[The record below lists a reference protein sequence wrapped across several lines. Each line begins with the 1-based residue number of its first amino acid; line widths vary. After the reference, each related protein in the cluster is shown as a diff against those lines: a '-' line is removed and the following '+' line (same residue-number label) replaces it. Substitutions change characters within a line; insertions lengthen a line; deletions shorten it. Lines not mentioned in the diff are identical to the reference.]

1 MQGTAGDPGGLPPK
15 DPRRCVV
22 TDQPKQ
28 SDGGARISISREYE
42 VQYWTQV
49 LGVSEA
55 QLASIIARVG
65 NSPAAVRRELNK

>member
-1 MQGTAGDPGGLPPK
+1 
-15 DPRRCVV
+15 V

-28 SDGGARISISREYE
+28 GDGGARITISKEYE
-42 VQYWTQV
+42 VRYWTQV

-65 NSPAAVRRELNK
+65 SSPVAVRRELNK

>member
-1 MQGTAGDPGGLPPK
+1 
-15 DPRRCVV
+15 VS
-22 TDQPKQ
+22 DQPKQ
-28 SDGGARISISREYE
+28 SDGGARITISREYQ

>member
-1 MQGTAGDPGGLPPK
+1 
-15 DPRRCVV
+15 V

-28 SDGGARISISREYE
+28 TRWGARISISREYE

-49 LGVSEA
+49 LGVETH
-55 QLASIIARVG
+55 LASIVARVG